1 MRFKSVLVLSL
12 ILFTTSIFSQNIF
25 VDSNQV
31 ALFFNGSSLW
41 SEASQT
47 LSLTGGIAVGGILDF
62 SYQYSSTSIERQ
74 SYYDETEVDIH
85 TVLFGII
92 LTKKKMQVSVDMSL
106 SVSNSTTILG
116 LGFSLA
122 RKYQLDTNLEAVLSL
137 STGLALNLDKFPQK
151 QEFAFALSGD
161 LFIGKV
167 VYFGPGIGYSASE
180 FFYGVNLGIVLSF
193 SGKPITH

>member
-1 MRFKSVLVLSL
+1 MHYKSIL
-12 ILFTTSIFSQNIF
+12 ILCWLIITNTIFSQNIF
-25 VDSNQV
+25 VDSNRV

-62 SYQYSSTSIERQ
+62 NYQYSSTSIERQ
-74 SYYDETEVDIH
+74 SYYDENEIDIH
-85 TVLFGII
+85 TILVSII
-92 LTKKKMQVSVDMSL
+92 LTKKKMQVSVDMSV

-116 LGFSLA
+116 IGFGLA
-122 RKYQLDTNLEAVLSL
+122 RKYQLGTNLEAVLGL
-137 STGLALNLDKFPQK
+137 STGLALNLDEFPQK

-193 SGKPITH
+193 SGKPVTY